1 MTTLTI
7 ILLVYVALDIIL
19 DLIVLGILLSRGW
32 TLRGIAL
39 ALRNALRGW

>member
-7 ILLVYVALDIIL
+7 ILLIYVALDIIL

-39 ALRNALRGW
+39 TFLSALRGW

>member
-7 ILLVYVALDIIL
+7 ILLIYVAHDIIL

-32 TLRGIAL
+32 KLREIAL
-39 ALRNALRGW
+39 TFLTALRGW

>member
-7 ILLVYVALDIIL
+7 ILLIYVALDIIL
-19 DLIVLGILLSRGW
+19 DLIVLGILLFRGW

-39 ALRNALRGW
+39 AFLSALRGW